1 MAKIVTVEQMRA
13 IERAADAS
21 GLSYDQMM
29 ENAGQAVAD
38 AILRR
43 WPEIA
48 GWRAVILVGPGNNGG
63 DGLVVG
69 YHLMQAGT
77 QVVIYLTSERSEQDD
92 ANLARIVEGGAL
104 VVRAEEDHR
113 WRLLRKSLESA
124 DLVVDA
130 LLGTGARPP
139 LRGVIKEVLGL
150 TRKTIEQRRTRPVI
164 VAVDCPSG
172 LDCDTGEIDDLHLA
186 ADLTVTLAAA
196 KPGLFKF
203 PAAEAV
209 GALEVGDI
217 GIPEDLEPYRE
228 VSLELATP
236 EMVKAWLP
244 RRPRNAHKGTFGRI
258 VIVAGSANFPGAA
271 GLAGMGAYRAGAGL
285 VTLAV
290 PTPIQSQL
298 VALLPEAT
306 WLLLPHELGVFEE
319 AAAEVLRRQ
328 LGHANAMLLGPGF
341 GLEKPTREFL
351 KALLTG
357 DGAEGR
363 GRLGFI
369 HEDEGGPEVHLPPCV
384 VDADG
389 LKLLV
394 DIEGWESLL
403 PRPAVLTPH
412 PGEFAIMTGLSIP
425 EIQSDRV
432 AKAREYAAKWGHVV
446 VLKGAFSVVAEPGG
460 RAAVVP
466 FATPALARAG
476 TGDVLAG
483 AIAAL
488 RGQGLG
494 PFEAA
499 VLGAY
504 LHGRAGELAADLLG
518 TVASVL
524 AGDVAEALA
533 EAIAELEI

>member
-1 MAKIVTVEQMRA
+1 LAKIVTVEQMRA

-236 EMVKAWLP
+236 EVVKAWLP

-298 VALLPEAT
+298 VALLPE
-306 WLLLPHELGVFEE
+306 HELGVFEE

-357 DGAEGR
+357 DGTEGR

-394 DIEGWESLL
+394 DIED
-403 PRPAVLTPH
+403 PTPGRICH
-412 PGEFAIMTGLSIP
+412 H
-425 EIQSDRV
+425 D
-432 AKAREYAAKWGHVV
+432 
-446 VLKGAFSVVAEPGG
+446 GAFDPGNSERSRGKGSRICRQVGTCSGSQRGVQRGCGARRQGRGGAVCHAGACASWHGRCPGGGDRSLAGAGSRTLRSCSPWSVPAWPGG
-460 RAAVVP
+460 RI
-466 FATPALARAG
+466 G
-476 TGDVLAG
+476 
-483 AIAAL
+483 
-488 RGQGLG
+488 RGPPGNGGQRSG
-494 PFEAA
+494 
-499 VLGAY
+499 
-504 LHGRAGELAADLLG
+504 GRRSRGIGGSHRRIRDLSPRSG
-518 TVASVL
+518 CWK
-524 AGDVAEALA
+524 
-533 EAIAELEI
+533 